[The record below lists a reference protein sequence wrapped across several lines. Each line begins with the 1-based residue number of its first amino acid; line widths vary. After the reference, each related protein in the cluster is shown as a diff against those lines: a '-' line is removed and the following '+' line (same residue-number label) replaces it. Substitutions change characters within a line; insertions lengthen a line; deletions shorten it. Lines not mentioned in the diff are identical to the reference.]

1 MGLFGKK
8 KEEKKCCCAGNC
20 NAAAMQAAKECR
32 ANGDRKSVV

>member
-20 NAAAMQAAKECR
+20 NAELCRQRKNAELMGQA
-32 ANGDRKSVV
+32 